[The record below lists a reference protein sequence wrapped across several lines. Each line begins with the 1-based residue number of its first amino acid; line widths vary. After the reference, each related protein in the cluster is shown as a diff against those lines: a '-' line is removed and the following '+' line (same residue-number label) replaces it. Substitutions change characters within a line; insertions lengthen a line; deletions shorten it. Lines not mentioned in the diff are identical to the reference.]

1 MSIFATSI
9 TCFGFSRWTR
19 RKARNPGNL
28 LVFLKEPARNWTKL
42 NKYLMSLKGTRR
54 KYGQGLTTEIRGLN
68 PEIRGDGP
76 EILCRNFMDRVTFWA
91 RWLRHRNRFKNEN
104 DYHLV
109 PISCQLQNW
118 LFIFPPSLC
127 QWVFLLFD
135 KSDKVWGNQKR
146 KNALRASSSV
156 HFQIGHKE
164 CANFNPMV
172 IVNGWFCCSI
182 KFSDIKNVKACRPLP
197 LASCL
202 CLCQFQT
209 CPKDH
214 ARNA

>member
-1 MSIFATSI
+1 
-9 TCFGFSRWTR
+9 
-19 RKARNPGNL
+19 
-28 LVFLKEPARNWTKL
+28 
-42 NKYLMSLKGTRR
+42 
-54 KYGQGLTTEIRGLN
+54 
-68 PEIRGDGP
+68 
-76 EILCRNFMDRVTFWA
+76 MDRVTFLA
-91 RWLRHRNRFKNEN
+91 RWLRHQNRFKNEN
-104 DYHLV
+104 DHHLV

-135 KSDKVWGNQKR
+135 KSDEVWGNQKR
-146 KNALRASSSV
+146 KNALRASSSSV

-197 LASCL
+197 LASCF
-202 CLCQFQT
+202 CQFPNLSQGPCKECVIFRPTSVGGSAVWRNFQKSRAGTKSQWWT
-209 CPKDH
+209 CILFCYIISSLAPRT
-214 ARNA
+214 A